1 MIWLIVSPI
10 VAFTSLLCASLCV
23 VAGDSD
29 RVIEDLIR
37 SPGGIGPEAR

>member
-10 VAFTSLLCASLCV
+10 VAFTSLLCASLCI

-29 RVIEDLIR
+29 RMIEDLNR
-37 SPGGIGPEAR
+37 NTGAIGPEAG

>member
-10 VAFTSLLCASLCV
+10 VVVTSLLCASLCV

-29 RVIEDLIR
+29 KQIEDLNR
-37 SPGGIGPEAR
+37 EAA